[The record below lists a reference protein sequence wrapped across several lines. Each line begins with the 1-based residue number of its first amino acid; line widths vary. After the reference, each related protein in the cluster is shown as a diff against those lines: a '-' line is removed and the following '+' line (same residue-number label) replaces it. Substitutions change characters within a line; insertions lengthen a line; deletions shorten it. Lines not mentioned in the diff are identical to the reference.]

1 MRVGAIDIGTNTILL
16 LVADI
21 QPDGTLVVVR
31 DEHAIARLGKGVDA
45 HQMILSETFERA
57 VEFLQPY
64 QSVMTAERVEVMTV
78 CGTSFLRDAQNKNEF
93 IEFVQ
98 QKLGLQIRVLSGDE
112 EGDLTYL
119 GGISEFRTPG
129 KKSDFAVLDIGG
141 GSTELTVG
149 TDSTVSHRVSFDIG
163 SVRLTERFLK
173 TSPPATGGLE
183 SAREYIRTHLQRHP
197 HVPSSARLIGVAGTL
212 TTLAAME
219 LNLKHYDRTA
229 VSGHVLT
236 RATVNNI
243 FEELS
248 SKNLDEL
255 KAYPQI
261 LPARADIL
269 LAGILILREILDT
282 LEREEVTVSDRG
294 LRFGMAIEAAKQNH

>member
-31 DEHAIARLGKGVDA
+31 DEHAIARLGKGVDSR
-45 HQMILSETFERA
+45 HMILPETFARA

-64 QSVMTAERVEVMTV
+64 QSIMSAEHVDVVTV

-93 IEFVQ
+93 IESVQ

-119 GGISEFRTPG
+119 GGISEFRTAAR
-129 KKSDFAVLDIGG
+129 KSDFAVLDIGG

-173 TSPPATGGLE
+173 TSPPVSGGLE
-183 SAREYIRTHLQRHP
+183 SAREYIRTHLQRLAHLP
-197 HVPSSARLIGVAGTL
+197 ASARLIGVAGTL

-219 LNLKHYDRTA
+219 LNLKHYDRNA

-236 RATVNNI
+236 SATIHKV

-248 SKNLDEL
+248 TKNLDEI
-255 KAYPQI
+255 KTYPQI

-282 LEREEVTVSDRG
+282 LEREEITVSDRG
-294 LRFGMAIEAAKQNH
+294 LRFGMAIKAAIQKH